1 MTTTAADAWE
11 ALHRAQIVVNR
22 RATRFP
28 EFQELPAREYD
39 LLFNL
44 TRADD
49 NGMRL
54 KVLNQY
60 LPITQSSLSRMLDR
74 LERKGLI
81 RKWED
86 PEDARGL
93 RIALTDL
100 GHDVQERIGRDYD
113 QHIHQLVTAA
123 LTPEE
128 QDTLIRLTTKLRTS
142 I

>member
-1 MTTTAADAWE
+1 MTTTAAAAWE
-11 ALHRAQIVVNR
+11 ALHRAQITVNR

-28 EFQELPAREYD
+28 EFAELPAREYD
-39 LLFNL
+39 VLFNL

-54 KVLNQY
+54 KELNQY
-60 LPITQSSLSRMLDR
+60 LPITQSTLSRMLER
-74 LERKGLI
+74 LDKKGLV
-81 RKWED
+81 RRWED
-86 PEDARGL
+86 PDDARGL

-100 GHDVQERIGRDYD
+100 GTDVQHRIGDRYD
-113 QHIHQLVTAA
+113 HHIHQLVSAA

-142 I
+142 V